1 MKYLLMI
8 YSNEADWA
16 LPEAQAALPDI
27 IAAHETL
34 QGELRATGMAW
45 VGARLA
51 DTPTARTIVQGAE
64 GRVVHDGP
72 FAETK
77 EQLAGLYLVEAP
89 DMAAAEAWARKI
101 PLMAGAKVE
110 VRTIVHCPSDVA

>member
-8 YSNEADWA
+8 YSSEADWA
-16 LPEAQAALPDI
+16 RPETDPVKPGI
-27 IAAHETL
+27 IAGHDAL
-34 QGELRATGMAW
+34 QDELRASGMEW
-45 VGARLA
+45 LGARLA

-77 EQLAGLYLVEAP
+77 EQLAGVYLVEAP
-89 DMAAAEAWARKI
+89 DMAAAEVWAQKI
-101 PLMAGAKVE
+101 PQIVGGKVE
-110 VRTIVHCPSDVA
+110 IRAITYAPS